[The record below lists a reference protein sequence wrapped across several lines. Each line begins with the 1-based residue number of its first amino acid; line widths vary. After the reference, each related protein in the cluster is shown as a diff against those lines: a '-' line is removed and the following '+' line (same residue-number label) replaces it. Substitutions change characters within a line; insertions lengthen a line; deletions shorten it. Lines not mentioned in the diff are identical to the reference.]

1 MNKTFCQKPSFW
13 ESQSLTGLDHV
24 TYRVPSSLNSCL
36 ELILF
41 FSILLKDTQHF
52 LNHIIFSLVIL
63 YQVFFPKDVE
73 VSIGDVRVN
82 GKMVAQSERGDHVE
96 AIPRGMDP
104 ARTTSR
110 RIKFKGLSK
119 GFSKE
124 VKLRRPS
131 AQAKKWLILPTWAS
145 VITNK

>member
-1 MNKTFCQKPSFW
+1 M
-13 ESQSLTGLDHV
+13 
-24 TYRVPSSLNSCL
+24 Y
-36 ELILF
+36 
-41 FSILLKDTQHF
+41 
-52 LNHIIFSLVIL
+52 
-63 YQVFFPKDVE
+63 FPKDVE

-82 GKMVAQSERGDHVE
+82 GEIVPQGERGDHVG

-104 ARTTSR
+104 NSTKSR

-131 AQAKKWLILPTWAS
+131 KKG
-145 VITNK
+145 KH

>member
-1 MNKTFCQKPSFW
+1 M
-13 ESQSLTGLDHV
+13 
-24 TYRVPSSLNSCL
+24 
-36 ELILF
+36 F

-82 GKMVAQSERGDHVE
+82 GKMVAQGERGDHVE

-131 AQAKKWLILPTWAS
+131 AQAKK
-145 VITNK
+145 

>member
-1 MNKTFCQKPSFW
+1 M
-13 ESQSLTGLDHV
+13 
-24 TYRVPSSLNSCL
+24 TYRVPSSLSSCL

-52 LNHIIFSLVIL
+52 LNHIISSLVIL

-73 VSIGDVRVN
+73 LSIGDVRVN
-82 GKMVAQSERGDHVE
+82 GEIVPQGARGDHVE

-104 ARTTSR
+104 NSTISR

-124 VKLRRPS
+124 VKLRRP
-131 AQAKKWLILPTWAS
+131 
-145 VITNK
+145 

>member
-1 MNKTFCQKPSFW
+1 MRISNTYWTGPRDLPSAIFF
-13 ESQSLTGLDHV
+13 EFLL
-24 TYRVPSSLNSCL
+24 RVNS
-36 ELILF
+36 F
-41 FSILLKDTQHF
+41 FSVLLQHTEHF

-82 GKMVAQSERGDHVE
+82 GEIVPQGERGDHVE

-104 ARTTSR
+104 NSTKSR

-131 AQAKKWLILPTWAS
+131 AQAKK
-145 VITNK
+145 

>member
-1 MNKTFCQKPSFW
+1 MRISITYWTGPRDLPSAIFF
-13 ESQSLTGLDHV
+13 EFLL
-24 TYRVPSSLNSCL
+24 RVNS
-36 ELILF
+36 F

-82 GKMVAQSERGDHVE
+82 GKMVAQGERGDHVE

-131 AQAKKWLILPTWAS
+131 AQAKK
-145 VITNK
+145 

>member
-1 MNKTFCQKPSFW
+1 M
-13 ESQSLTGLDHV
+13 

-73 VSIGDVRVN
+73 LSIGDVRVN
-82 GKMVAQSERGDHVE
+82 GEIVPQGARGDHVE

-131 AQAKKWLILPTWAS
+131 AQAKK
-145 VITNK
+145 

>member
-1 MNKTFCQKPSFW
+1 M
-13 ESQSLTGLDHV
+13 
-24 TYRVPSSLNSCL
+24 Y
-36 ELILF
+36 
-41 FSILLKDTQHF
+41 
-52 LNHIIFSLVIL
+52 
-63 YQVFFPKDVE
+63 FPKDVE

-82 GKMVAQSERGDHVE
+82 GEIVSQSERGDHVE

-104 ARTTSR
+104 NSTISR

-131 AQAKKWLILPTWAS
+131 KKAKNDCVYYILTARY
-145 VITNK
+145 N

>member
-1 MNKTFCQKPSFW
+1 M
-13 ESQSLTGLDHV
+13 
-24 TYRVPSSLNSCL
+24 TYRVPSYLSSCL

-41 FSILLKDTQHF
+41 FFYLPERYRTF
-52 LNHIIFSLVIL
+52 LDHIIFSLVIL

-82 GKMVAQSERGDHVE
+82 GKSVPQGERGDHVE

-131 AQAKKWLILPTWAS
+131 AQAKK
-145 VITNK
+145 